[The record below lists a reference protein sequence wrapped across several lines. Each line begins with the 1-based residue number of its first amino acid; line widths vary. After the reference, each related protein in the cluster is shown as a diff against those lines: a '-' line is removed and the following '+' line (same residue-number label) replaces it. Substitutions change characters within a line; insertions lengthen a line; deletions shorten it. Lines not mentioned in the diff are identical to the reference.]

1 MDLSKIRFIVE
12 TDQLKEAIGLLGQLK
27 TASAGMKEAVAARK
41 ESVQVQREE
50 IKTAKEQEKLS
61 ALQKKTSEAAAK
73 AAEAEAKAMKAGA
86 QAQKE
91 VAGEVDAATRMVEK
105 QTLAMKILRGE
116 TWELA
121 GAQISLGEGI
131 TKSQANQLAN
141 LKLLGATSEQ
151 MRVLASSFEQYNA
164 ITGLNTFDKSAGALS
179 KMKKELAELAT
190 IQRLS
195 AENAS
200 LTKDEIVGLAR
211 EELRLTQQ
219 WISEKKNINELD
231 SAIQNLRKEY
241 NQLAIALNKNKAEAE
256 DMERKSK
263 EAARQQIK
271 DAKAVVDA
279 NKYVDKEL
287 EKVRFAL
294 DEVNKEYNRGSANA
308 ILRFEN
314 ALKASGKTLE
324 EQKILLTEYSNA
336 MKAMQKASNNRA
348 VDTISRAIG
357 PQLTDIVV
365 GLTTGQSPMMI
376 LLQQGGQLRDQFA
389 LAGVEAAAM
398 GDAMKRAGREMVSS
412 IYNTGK
418 AVGQFLV
425 GSFVDAGK
433 AISGG
438 LVGGAMKGFT
448 ALQVLNAEMIY
459 GKGSAQALEAA
470 LIGTAKGASLLESS
484 IVRFIGI
491 GLASSLAVLAASFI
505 GLGVALRSVIKEEN
519 ELNLTME
526 LSGAA
531 MGLNLYSATALA
543 KSYDGLGVSVSNAM
557 KAMTVFAKEGSSSG
571 AMKDVTLLADYL
583 EKTFDIPVE
592 DTARRY
598 AKFKD
603 DALKS
608 LLEVAKGT
616 GRVRQETIDQVKQ
629 LLVVGDTYKAVES
642 AQREASRAEMEAAN
656 QAEKHLGIW
665 SQAANMAGKFAS
677 EVGNFFKGFN
687 RVISFEEQIKAAK
700 DSLKIMEISAMYSK
714 RDVEEQKEKI
724 RVLEA
729 NKRARDSAN
738 EKEAEASKNAA
749 AALGITNKTKSAI
762 EDVIRAKTK
771 ELGLA
776 DYVAERFKQ
785 DFDLREQAELKTA
798 RYSREYH
805 AQRMKY
811 EKEWQDAQKKDQPRE
826 VKDNT
831 LQTQRNIMN
840 DILSEKKKALSTEL
854 SVLKAYREAEFITE
868 SDYRN
873 KSTSVYSASMQ
884 EQGTVLDNWYK
895 KSLLALDGLRKSAKG
910 NQSILNN
917 LNNEQEKIEQTYQS
931 MQGERKSDIFGFYT
945 KSALD
950 ALKSLTDFNNKL
962 QEIGR
967 EEDKLAASRKQEK
980 EFSIASLYTDPD
992 VIAGMRA
999 FVAEQ
1004 QRINDKISELERE
1017 KKKLDDLMAGAKANQ
1032 TNAILFGD
1040 MEDVKKST
1048 DIYDQY
1054 AAKLLTAEEAM
1065 QKLKASLA
1073 TSPGEAKRDA
1083 ELQGSISRLN
1093 ELQSVVRGL
1102 DMGSILAPGFDAA
1115 TTAVGG
1121 LVGAMNQLIK
1131 YQEDYNKVMQEGT
1144 EEQKKNLQANDA
1156 RARISHY
1163 AKLAGV
1169 TKDYFKQHTTG
1180 YKVLSVVEKAFR
1192 AQELYGVL
1200 ENTASKIA
1208 SMWELT
1214 KATISTE
1221 NANTIATEQGFLA
1234 RSATYVKEIFARF
1247 SAMLGPYGTAA
1258 AAAVVAAIGLTA
1270 FGGSSGSFTAPNEGK
1285 GTVLGDKE
1293 AKSASLANSIDRLGS
1308 LSSMGL
1314 KYSSQMLVYLNA
1326 IEQNTRGIT
1335 TNIAKSYA
1343 YSEFSSGVRGKEGM
1357 SRSFLDRANTIG
1369 SGAAIGA
1376 FAGGAVGAGIGSALT
1391 GMGSIVAGPFGAL
1404 VGTALGAVLS
1414 KPLGKLFGTKTSI
1427 QGQGIFGGDQALGD
1441 ILSGGFSGSY
1451 YADLKSKKKV
1461 AGVTTSTKYKT
1472 EYSEMDQ
1479 TVEDEITKIF
1489 TNFAD
1494 VIRISAESLGIP
1506 MAEVDQKL
1514 KNFVVKIGKIDLK
1527 GLNAEDQLK
1536 KIEAVFSAEGDRL
1549 AEATLEQLKVFQLS
1563 GEGFLETVTRVAG
1576 GLEEANYYRSK
1587 LALGKIG
1594 FADIQ
1599 NKGSADLGFTGLQE
1613 GILNKEGASSIA
1625 EIIRAFSGS
1634 AADLSETYI
1643 SLIDLRSGFEAI
1655 GISSTILTNELISA
1669 SGGMDNLKQNWQ
1681 SFQDN
1686 FLSNSEKIAIQTSIL
1701 TREFGNL
1708 GMSVPATAEDFKK
1721 LVLQTKDMGPA
1732 GSELLARLLSL
1743 SEGMSVLA
1751 NEAKRVQDERTS
1763 LEEKLLELQGNSSEL
1778 KKRELEAL
1786 DPSNRALQEQVWLL
1800 EEQKKATDELNDA
1813 LKQAG
1818 KTIADEI
1825 KRLLGVSSVG
1835 NTAALQ
1841 AEFALKTA
1849 AARAGNVDALKG
1861 LPELSKAI
1869 ETATLGK
1876 ASTQL
1881 EVDRMRSWLAG
1892 SLAETMKQLGISV
1905 DEVGNVTTG
1914 NILTNPSTSTGGA
1927 FYVDNTNQALL
1938 SELKTLNAKVA
1949 DLEAAAV
1956 ATALSNSKMQ
1966 KLLDRVAADGNNF
1979 SVVVNTEAAPVKV
1992 QTV

>member
-1 MDLSKIRFIVE
+1 MDLSKIRFTVE

-241 NQLAIALNKNKAEAE
+241 DQLAITLNKNKAEAE

-263 EAARQQIK
+263 ETARQQIK
-271 DAKAVVDA
+271 DAKAVVA
-279 NKYVDKEL
+279 AQEYVTREMNRSHAAFLAATGDDKINTGTSNRLVKMEDMLRRTGIEAEKAKIMLAQYKEEL
-287 EKVRFAL
+287 IAV
-294 DEVNKEYNRGSANA
+294 
-308 ILRFEN
+308 
-314 ALKASGKTLE
+314 
-324 EQKILLTEYSNA
+324 
-336 MKAMQKASNNRA
+336 QKAGASRQA
-348 VDTISRAIG
+348 DHISRAIG

-365 GLTTGQSPMMI
+365 GLATGQSPMMV
-376 LLQQGGQLRDQFA
+376 LLQQGGQLRDQFGQIGIKA
-389 LAGVEAAAM
+389 EEM

-412 IYNTGK
+412 IYNTGR

-448 ALQVLNAEMIY
+448 ALQVLKAEMIY

-484 IVRFIGI
+484 IVRFVGI
-491 GLASSLAVLAASFI
+491 GLGALLGAAAIAAIGLAVALKQVITEENDLVRAMYLTNSGLNMSTDAAFGLAASMKEV
-505 GLGVALRSVIKEEN
+505 GVTTTE
-519 ELNLTME
+519 
-526 LSGAA
+526 
-531 MGLNLYSATALA
+531 
-543 KSYDGLGVSVSNAM
+543 AM
-557 KAMTVFAKEGSSSG
+557 KALTSVKDLQNISIPDLKEFIRSAVELERVGGPAIEETMKGLTDFGKDPVKALREVAIRLGTVTQASIDQVKALRDSGDAYGATSLAAQIAGKAQSEAAKMVYDDLSSLSKLLVDGKRLWDEFWEKAKGPSRKKGIQDKIDRLTNQRDRFKEGSSRY
-571 AMKDVTLLADYL
+571 KNLDEQITWEKNKLVTLQKPAALRAEVRANAEAQQVMEERSAAAFSTYQRERFAEL
-583 EKTFDIPVE
+583 GREE
-592 DTARRY
+592 Y
-598 AKFKD
+598 AKKR
-603 DALKS
+603 LQ
-608 LLEVAKGT
+608 
-616 GRVRQETIDQVKQ
+616 QE
-629 LLVVGDTYKAVES
+629 
-642 AQREASRAEMEAAN
+642 
-656 QAEKHLGIW
+656 W
-665 SQAANMAGKFAS
+665 
-677 EVGNFFKGFN
+677 
-687 RVISFEEQIKAAK
+687 AK
-700 DSLKIMEISAMYSK
+700 DPLAFKKLQSDATRLTAVMQLYF
-714 RDVEEQKEKI
+714 KEY
-724 RVLEA
+724 
-729 NKRARDSAN
+729 D
-738 EKEAEASKNAA
+738 
-749 AALGITNKTKSAI
+749 
-762 EDVIRAKTK
+762 D
-771 ELGLA
+771 
-776 DYVAERFKQ
+776 
-785 DFDLREQAELKTA
+785 
-798 RYSREYH
+798 
-805 AQRMKY
+805 M
-811 EKEWQDAQKKDQPRE
+811 QKKVTGATGRE
-826 VKDNT
+826 VKDNA

-884 EQGTVLDNWYK
+884 EQGSVLDNWYK
-895 KSLLALDGLRKSAKG
+895 KSLFALDGLRKSAKG

-917 LNNEQEKIEQTYQS
+917 LNNEQEKIEQTYKS

-962 QEIGR
+962 KEIGR

-1017 KKKLDDLMAGAKANQ
+1017 KKELDDLMAAAKANQ

-1048 DIYDQY
+1048 AIYDQY

-1073 TSPGEAKRDA
+1073 TSPEEAKRNA
-1083 ELQGSISRLN
+1083 ELQGPISRLN

-1102 DMGSILAPGFDAA
+1102 DMGSILAPGFDAT

-1169 TKDYFKQHTTG
+1169 TKDYFKQHTTA
-1180 YKVLSVVEKAFR
+1180 YKALSVMDKAFR
-1192 AQELYGVL
+1192 AQELA
-1200 ENTASKIA
+1200 NTLGATAAKIA
-1208 SMWELT
+1208 SMWEVT

-1270 FGGSSGSFTAPNEGK
+1270 FGGSSGSFTAPNEGT

-1293 AKSASLANSIDRLGS
+1293 AKSASLANSIDRLGA

-1326 IEQNTRGIT
+1326 IEQNTRGVT
-1335 TNIAKSYA
+1335 TNIAKSKSYA
-1343 YSEFSSGVRGKEGM
+1343 DFANKVGGVEGVKSTGLSRFISEGM
-1357 SRSFLDRANTIG
+1357 G
-1369 SGAAIGA
+1369 VGAIMGA
-1376 FAGGAVGAGIGSALT
+1376 FGISAK
-1391 GMGSIVAGPFGAL
+1391 S
-1404 VGTALGAVLS
+1404 
-1414 KPLGKLFGTKTSI
+1414 LFGDAVNKLITSAFGKKVSI

-1441 ILSGGFSGSY
+1441 ILSGGFSGNY
-1451 YADLKSKKKV
+1451 YADIKTKRKV
-1461 AGVTTSTKYKT
+1461 AGVTTSTKYRT
-1472 EYSEMDQ
+1472 EYSAMDQ

-1489 TNFAD
+1489 SNFAE

-1549 AEATLEQLKVFQLS
+1549 AESTLEQLKVFQLS

-1576 GLEEANYYRSK
+1576 GLEEANYYRSQ
-1587 LALGKIG
+1587 LALGKIS
-1594 FADIQ
+1594 FADI
-1599 NKGSADLGFTGLQE
+1599 KDTGATDLGAQGLKE
-1613 GILNKEGASSIA
+1613 GILDKESAKLKVKVPGFVNEFTVTALSSVG
-1625 EIIRAFSGS
+1625 EIIKNFTGNAQELASLYS
-1634 AADLSETYI
+1634 
-1643 SLIDLRSGFEAI
+1643 SLIDLRSGFDAI
-1655 GISSTILTNELISA
+1655 GLSASLLTEDLISA

-1701 TREFGNL
+1701 DREFGNL
-1708 GMSVPATAEDFKK
+1708 GMSIPASAEDFKK
-1721 LVLQTKDMGPA
+1721 LVLQTKDMGVE
-1732 GSELLARLLSL
+1732 GSELLAKLLGL
-1743 SEGMSVLA
+1743 SEGMAVLA
-1751 NEAKRVQDERTS
+1751 EETKRVQDERIS
-1763 LEEKLLELQGNSSEL
+1763 LEEKLLDLQGNSAEL
-1778 KKRELEAL
+1778 KRRELESL
-1786 DPSNRALQEQVWLL
+1786 DPSNRALQEQIWLL
-1800 EEQKKATDELNDA
+1800 EDQKKATEELNNA

-1825 KRLLGVSSVG
+1825 KRLLGVTTAG
-1835 NTAALQ
+1835 NPAALQ
-1841 AEFALKTA
+1841 TEFALKTA
-1849 AARAGNVDALKG
+1849 QARAGSVDALNA

-1869 ETATLGK
+1869 ETLTLGK

-1881 EVDRMRSWLAG
+1881 EVDTMRSWLAG